1 MRTGYAF
8 LAVLSL
14 SLTQSARAN
23 FYFLK
28 DKWVGADFYRGW
40 NWETEND
47 PTHGRVNYV
56 SLDDAKSK
64 NLTCGASSFLFF
76 MLPESQSP
84 ESHTQLFLPLA
95 FLLDSRGSTFFL
107 ATGDKFVM
115 RADDWSIVDPSARGR
130 DSVRI
135 SSQTAYDEAIFV
147 LDLAHMPA
155 GCSTWP
161 AFWTLSQQ
169 GPWPAG
175 GEIDIIEGMCPPISS
190 PRSAK
195 SLTRTLSRA
204 GVNLN
209 TQNQATLHTSPGC
222 TIPSDGRRQTG
233 YVSFSCGRP
242 DPNILFLHKL
252 KKNTTEPSLVITVT
266 LTLISTK
273 GVASSS
279 LKIPPPTVPCSTS
292 TVVDTT
298 LC

>member
-8 LAVLSL
+8 LAALSL
-14 SLTQSARAN
+14 SLTQCARAK

-28 DKWVGADFYRGW
+28 DKWVGVDFYQGW

-56 SLDDAKSK
+56 SLDDAKRN
-64 NLTCGASSFLFF
+64 NLTCGASFVFLN
-76 MLPESQSP
+76 LPESRSFPAFSP
-84 ESHTQLFLPLA
+84 DRPLIW
-95 FLLDSRGSTFFL
+95 LTPIRFFFS

-155 GCSTWP
+155 GCATWP

-175 GEIDIIEGMCPPISS
+175 GEIDIIEGTRPPMSS

-195 SLTRTLSRA
+195 SLTRVLCP
-204 GVNLN
+204 V
-209 TQNQATLHTSPGC
+209 QAS
-222 TIPSDGRRQTG
+222 I
-233 YVSFSCGRP
+233 
-242 DPNILFLHKL
+242 
-252 KKNTTEPSLVITVT
+252 
-266 LTLISTK
+266 
-273 GVASSS
+273 
-279 LKIPPPTVPCSTS
+279 
-292 TVVDTT
+292 
-298 LC
+298 